1 MRTLPLSFPR
11 KKAFESSL
19 SKQQW
24 KVLSQEVKF
33 TKKALDTRSMVRER
47 RIQYPFNREHNALD

>member
-1 MRTLPLSFPR
+1 MRTLLLSFPR

-33 TKKALDTRSMVRER
+33 TKKALDTRSTVSER
-47 RIQYPFNREHNALD
+47 RIQYPLNGKHNAFY